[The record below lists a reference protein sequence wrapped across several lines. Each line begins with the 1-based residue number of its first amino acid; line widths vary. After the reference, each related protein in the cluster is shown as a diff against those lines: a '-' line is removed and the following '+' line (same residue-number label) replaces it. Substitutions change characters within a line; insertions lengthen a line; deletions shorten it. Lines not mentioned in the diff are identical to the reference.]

1 MRDEE
6 LLSKKINGLCT
17 TIIILLLVSLY
28 LLRFDLRKVIHNNFS
43 MGMIK
48 LNVLGISYS
57 QTQSGAYALI
67 LTEESGDRRI
77 PIIVGGFE
85 AQSIA
90 IELEGLKPPRPLTHD
105 LFHSFAKEFSISIRE
120 VVIYKLEEGVFYSQ
134 LLCDNGMEKITLDAR
149 TSDAI
154 ALALRFK
161 CPIYTTEEIIS
172 KAGIVLEF
180 EGDAGKKSKEP
191 KSEEEPP
198 EMKKESSKG
207 AASSGKYKNSTV
219 EELKKLLDEAVS
231 KEDYEKASMI
241 KKELEQRK
249 SK

>member
-1 MRDEE
+1 
-6 LLSKKINGLCT
+6 
-17 TIIILLLVSLY
+17 
-28 LLRFDLRKVIHNNFS
+28 
-43 MGMIK
+43 MIK

-67 LTEESGDRRI
+67 LTEERGERRI

-105 LFHSFAKEFSISIRE
+105 LFHSFSKAFNIAIKE

-134 LLCDNGMEKITLDAR
+134 LLCDNGIEKITLDAR

-180 EGDAGKKSKEP
+180 EGDQGKKSDNQTKSAEP
-191 KSEEEPP
+191 GAEE
-198 EMKKESSKG
+198 KKETTSS
-207 AASSGKYKNSTV
+207 ASSDQYKSSSDD
-219 EELKKLLDEAVS
+219 ELKKLLDEAIR
-231 KEDYEKASMI
+231 KEDYEKASLI
-241 KKELEQRK
+241 KKEIEQRK